1 MNSGVRVFIA
11 TSRDGYIA
19 GPDDDLSWLPDG
31 HAGED
36 YGYDAF
42 MAQTGAIVMGRRTY
56 DVVEGFGI
64 DWPYGDTPV
73 FVVTSRP
80 LGADEPSV
88 QPSSGTPAEIL
99 ARVREVTGGGVYV
112 DGGDVIRQFLDAD
125 LIDEV
130 TITVIPVDIG
140 DGVPL
145 FTTDAQRA
153 RLGEPASTAFP
164 SGVVQQRYSLRT

>member
-1 MNSGVRVFIA
+1 MASGVRVFIA
-11 TSRDGYIA
+11 TSRDGFIA

-36 YGYDAF
+36 YGYEAF
-42 MAQTGAIVMGRRTY
+42 MADTAAIVMGRRTH
-56 DVVEGFGI
+56 DVVQGFGI

-80 LGADEPSV
+80 LETEEPAV
-88 QPSSGTPAEIL
+88 QPVSGTPAEIL

-125 LIDEV
+125 LIDEA

-140 DGVPL
+140 DGIPL
-145 FTTDAQRA
+145 FTTEAHRQRL
-153 RLGEPASTAFP
+153 REGEHRVFP
-164 SGVVQQRYSLRT
+164 SGVEQRHLTR